1 MLFIFIFHLEYK
13 SLIIRDFE
21 GNANEYIDASKDNEN
36 HYQCKRFF
44 CNFCLKG
51 SYDTLSDDIKNKNDW
66 LCPYCSGQCFCTRC
80 TRNDKLLKL
89 IAFYISIKGDINILY
104 DALIVKNRILDIL
117 HKNMVISNILIIVND
132 QNSNPEKMMKGI
144 MNPGKEEKNL
154 KDIIDK
160 YYDLKDNLIS
170 LKEYFNKLFIQSKV
184 DKSLLYYEKEGC
196 KFKNDFIGKKRNFDL
211 ENQSVNE
218 ENESLNKN
226 DDLKFKNKSSKIY
239 LTRSMLNK

>member
-1 MLFIFIFHLEYK
+1 M
-13 SLIIRDFE
+13 
-21 GNANEYIDASKDNEN
+21 
-36 HYQCKRFF
+36 
-44 CNFCLKG
+44 
-51 SYDTLSDDIKNKNDW
+51 
-66 LCPYCSGQCFCTRC
+66 
-80 TRNDKLLKL
+80 
-89 IAFYISIKGDINILY
+89 Y
-104 DALIVKNRILDIL
+104 DALIVKNKILDIL

-160 YYDLKDNLIS
+160 YYDLKDNLIN

-184 DKSLLYYEKEGC
+184 YKSLLYYEKEGC